1 LQTGRC
7 TIASTTRQRIITE
20 ALRLFGERGYAA
32 TTIAQIEDAA
42 GLSPGSGSLYRH
54 FRSKDQLLYEA
65 IGETLADRDQWAHFF
80 DPGFSVNTVLD
91 QIAPHAGL
99 VDKIV
104 PLCQVGLARLDHN
117 RDVTRVLYRD
127 SSAPPEALEVFRRN
141 EYLQVLSVISRGLAE
156 LAGPVHR
163 DQDWDAAAVVVL
175 SAVSHFW
182 LICDTFGGQHPAG
195 IDAPHYLRATAEM
208 IAARL
213 TWDGPGSTTG
223 GKTS

>member
-1 LQTGRC
+1 MQTGRC

-65 IGETLADRDQWAHFF
+65 IGETLADRDQWAQFF

-104 PLCQVGLARLDHN
+104 LLCQVGLARLDHN

-127 SSAPPEALEVFRRN
+127 SSAPRRLWKSSAATN
-141 EYLQVLSVISRGLAE
+141 ICKCSR
-156 LAGPVHR
+156 
-163 DQDWDAAAVVVL
+163 
-175 SAVSHFW
+175 
-182 LICDTFGGQHPAG
+182 
-195 IDAPHYLRATAEM
+195 
-208 IAARL
+208 
-213 TWDGPGSTTG
+213 
-223 GKTS
+223 